1 MIHLFR
7 DFTCAYSV
15 RQGKLGFMEMEYL
28 QSHAAAQARMAG
40 KREEATPAR
49 AGIVLQAARL
59 VHWLGRALAD
69 PVGERLEQQRLL
81 DEQLLRRRR

>member
-1 MIHLFR
+1 
-7 DFTCAYSV
+7 
-15 RQGKLGFMEMEYL
+15 
-28 QSHAAAQARMAG
+28 MAG

-49 AGIVLQAARL
+49 AGIVLQAVRL